1 MLYSSFEEYFFM
13 ADLSVE
19 YLGLE
24 LRNPVVIASSPLTG
38 DIGHLKACQ
47 EKGAGAVVL
56 KSIFQEQIDRQIDK
70 EILEN
75 EQYLNHGD
83 AASYYEAVS
92 RDYYL
97 DKYLSLVREAKKE
110 LDIPVIASINCMNL
124 SGWTDSLKKFEAAG
138 ADAIELNYYPIAADS
153 RTEGA
158 AVDRKAIE
166 FVSAVRKASDA
177 KISVKIGYKYS
188 SLASIIKSMD
198 SAGADGLVLFNRFYR
213 PDIDIESMTLSR
225 EANPLS
231 SAHEYAD
238 TLRWI
243 ALMSAEVKCDLAAST
258 GIHDG
263 QTVIKMLLA
272 GAACTQVCTAAMKDL
287 GVIEAMCETLSS
299 WMDRHGFK
307 SIGDFKGRL
316 AQENMANGSLWE
328 RTQYIR
334 KLSGER

>member
-110 LDIPVIASINCMNL
+110 L
-124 SGWTDSLKKFEAAG
+124 GQT
-138 ADAIELNYYPIAADS
+138 
-153 RTEGA
+153 
-158 AVDRKAIE
+158 AVQKALLLTG
-166 FVSAVRKASDA
+166 R
-177 KISVKIGYKYS
+177 
-188 SLASIIKSMD
+188 
-198 SAGADGLVLFNRFYR
+198 
-213 PDIDIESMTLSR
+213 
-225 EANPLS
+225 PLS
-231 SAHEYAD
+231 SSVRSARHLTRKSASKSD
-238 TLRWI
+238 TSILPLPASSSRWTVPVLTAWCFSTGSTVLI
-243 ALMSAEVKCDLAAST
+243 T